1 MQEVSRQVAEAL
13 LDIGAVK
20 VSIDPPFQW
29 VSGIKSPVYC
39 DNRMLISYPNVR
51 DLIVKAFAGVLE
63 RKVRDGE
70 LEEPD
75 CIGGTATA
83 AIPWAAFL
91 AYELGKPMV
100 YIRPEKK
107 EHGTGKQIE
116 GDLKPGSKVLIM
128 EDLISTGG
136 SSIKAA
142 NAVKEEGQSE
152 VIGVFAIVTWEL
164 AKSETNFKE
173 AGIYLKTL
181 TNFAEL
187 IGTAVEKGIIE
198 GDKLDNIYK
207 FNRDPQ
213 NWWNEFNNN

>member
-1 MQEVSRQVAEAL
+1 MEEVSREVAEAL
-13 LDIGAVK
+13 LNIGAVK
-20 VSIDPPFQW
+20 ISIDPPFQW

-39 DNRMLISYPNVR
+39 DNRMLISYPEVR
-51 DLIVKAFAGVLE
+51 DLIVKAFARILS

-70 LEEPD
+70 MQDPD
-75 CIGGTATA
+75 YIAGTATA

-91 AYELGKPMV
+91 AYELKKPMV

-107 EHGTGKQIE
+107 QHGTGKQIE

-142 NAVKEEGQSE
+142 EAVKEEGKSE
-152 VIGVFAIVTWEL
+152 VLGVFAIVSWEL
-164 AKSETNFKE
+164 AKSEENFKA
-173 AGIYLKTL
+173 AGIPLRTL
-181 TNFAEL
+181 TNFSEL
-187 IGTAVEKGIIE
+187 VGLAVEKGVIA
-198 GDKLDNIYK
+198 GDNLDNIYK

-213 NWWNEFNNN
+213 GWWGEFNG

>member
-1 MQEVSRQVAEAL
+1 MEEVSREIAEAL

-20 VSIDPPFQW
+20 ISIDPPFQW

-39 DNRMLISYPNVR
+39 DNRMLISHPKTR

-63 RKVRDGE
+63 RKIRDGE
-70 LEEPD
+70 LPEPD

-107 EHGTGKQIE
+107 KHGTGKQIE
-116 GDLKPGSKVLIM
+116 GDLKKGSKVLIM

-136 SSIKAA
+136 SCIKAA
-142 NAVKEEGQSE
+142 KAVSEEGESE

-164 AKSETNFKE
+164 KKSVENFKE

-181 TNFAEL
+181 TNFTEL
-187 IGTAVEKGIIE
+187 VGLAVEKGSIT
-198 GDKLDNIYK
+198 GDNLDNIYK

-213 NWWNEFNNN
+213 GWWGSFNS

>member
-1 MQEVSRQVAEAL
+1 MEEVSRDIAQAL

-20 VSIDPPFQW
+20 ISIDPPFQW

-39 DNRMLISYPNVR
+39 DNRMLISHPETR
-51 DLIVKAFAGVLE
+51 DLIVKAFAGLID
-63 RKVRDGE
+63 RKVRDEE

-75 CIGGTATA
+75 YIAGTATA

-107 EHGTGKQIE
+107 KHGTGKQIE
-116 GDLKPGSKVLIM
+116 GDLRPGSKVLIM

-136 SSIKAA
+136 SCIKAA
-142 NAVKEEGQSE
+142 QAVKEEGRSE

-164 AKSETNFKE
+164 AKSVENFNR
-173 AGIYLKTL
+173 AGLYLKTL
-181 TNFAEL
+181 TNFTEL
-187 IGTAVEKGIIE
+187 VGLAVEQGQIA
-198 GDKLDNIYK
+198 GDNLDNIYK

-213 NWWNEFNNN
+213 GWWESFK

>member
-1 MQEVSRQVAEAL
+1 MEEVSQQIAEAL

-20 VSIDPPFQW
+20 ISIDPPFQW

-39 DNRMLISYPNVR
+39 DNRMLISYPETR
-51 DLIVKAFAGVLE
+51 DLIVKAFAGIVE

-70 LEEPD
+70 MEEPD
-75 CIGGTATA
+75 FIGGTATA

-107 EHGTGKQIE
+107 KHGTGKQIE

-142 NAVKEEGQSE
+142 EAVKEEGQSE
-152 VIGVFAIVTWEL
+152 VLGVFAIVSWEL
-164 AKSETNFKE
+164 AKSEANFKE
-173 AGIYLKTL
+173 AGLYLKTL
-181 TNFAEL
+181 TNFTEL
-187 IGTAVEKGIIE
+187 VGLAVQKGTIA

-213 NWWNEFNNN
+213 SWWDEFSD